1 MSYTFAEVVAPKGAP
16 LFFLFHGTGGDQ
28 HDLLELGG
36 QLLPGAHLVS
46 PRGDVSEHGALRF
59 FRRTGEGLYDMADLE
74 RGTAKMAG
82 FLRERIAATE
92 PSSVTAL
99 GFSNGANILASVLF
113 SAPELIDRAVLMHP
127 LIPFQPDP
135 QPGLKG
141 RKVQITAGRA
151 DPIAPVARTE
161 TLFDYF
167 VAQGAEARLDWQEG
181 GHQIRQPELLAVRDF
196 LAA

>member
-16 LFFLFHGTGGDQ
+16 LFFLFHGTGGDE
-28 HDLLELGG
+28 HDLLDLGG

-74 RGTAKMAG
+74 RGTAKMAS

-99 GFSNGANILASVLF
+99 GFSNGANSLASVLF

-151 DPIAPVARTE
+151 DPIAPVGLTE

>member
-1 MSYTFAEVVAPKGAP
+1 MSYAFAEVVAPKGAP
-16 LFFLFHGTGGDQ
+16 LFFLFHGTGGDEN
-28 HDLLELGG
+28 DLRDLGG

-74 RGTAKMAG
+74 RGTTKMAG
-82 FLRERIAATE
+82 FMRERIAAIE

-113 SAPELIDRAVLMHP
+113 LAPELIDRAVLMHP
-127 LIPFQPDP
+127 LIPFQPAA
-135 QPGLKG
+135 QPGLKC

-151 DPIAPVARTE
+151 DPIAPAALTE
-161 TLFDYF
+161 TLFNYF